1 METDAEMMERLQRL
15 SANPE
20 SWDEEVSPDDKAA
33 IRRALELIER
43 YRAALERADR
53 IATGEDQVA
62 LDDSEGMGVIHREI
76 AAALSQDPPPAR
88 R

>member
-1 METDAEMMERLQRL
+1 METDAEMMKRLKQL
-15 SANPE
+15 ATCGPWSEETPE
-20 SWDEEVSPDDKAA
+20 DIDA
-33 IRRALELIER
+33 IRYALALIKR